1 MNIWDIIQN
10 PIIIGLF
17 AGVVVYI
24 YMKNEKKDQKNK
36 NINLL
41 IPLVVFIAFVFISHV
56 YFECYDSNEISP
68 VVVNKPI
75 MPPMNEI
82 YQSSLIE
89 SKNISETSDPASFS
103 LVTNGIQIPNQLPNI
118 LFEMN

>member
-75 MPPMNEI
+75 MPPMNKI
-82 YQSSLIE
+82 YQSYLKMLQCHSQRYKLLK
-89 SKNISETSDPASFS
+89 SRQRAGANYRR
-103 LVTNGIQIPNQLPNI
+103 
-118 LFEMN
+118 

>member
-68 VVVNKPI
+68 VVENKPI

>member
-1 MNIWDIIQN
+1 MGYNSKSNYNWIICRCCS
-10 PIIIGLF
+10 
-17 AGVVVYI
+17 VYL
-24 YMKNEKKDQKNK
+24 YEKNK

-103 LVTNGIQIPNQLPNI
+103 FVTNGIQIPNQLPNI